1 MHVMQAIVLQVL
13 AAACSETI
21 CIQMCMKLVQDA
33 GMYRSSEISIGSH
46 QALCGEQL
54 LRGWL
59 RAWALDEGLHS
70 FVQREG
76 YGWLTARALGDV
88 ATRLGTGLMESR

>member
-1 MHVMQAIVLQVL
+1 MF
-13 AAACSETI
+13 C
-21 CIQMCMKLVQDA
+21 
-33 GMYRSSEISIGSH
+33 SSEMSTGSY

-54 LRGWL
+54 LHGWL
-59 RAWALDEGLHS
+59 RAWALDDGLHS

-88 ATRLGTGLMESR
+88 AMRLGTGLLESR